1 MAVILIRSMI
11 AKVNLAQSLRGC
23 CQNGTFI
30 SSFCFR
36 TVDAAAAVGSKFNG
50 VRFVF
55 EDNMAMS
62 NGDNNNNNNHKMNEK
77 TNAYCLYLENSLQ
90 IMIESM
96 DCRS

>member
-1 MAVILIRSMI
+1 MAHLY
-11 AKVNLAQSLRGC
+11 
-23 CQNGTFI
+23 T
-30 SSFCFR
+30 SFCFR
-36 TVDAAAAVGSKFNG
+36 TADTGAAVGSKFNR

-62 NGDNNNNNNHKMNEK
+62 NGDDKINNHKMNEK
-77 TNAYCLYLENSLQ
+77 ANAYCFHLENSVQ